1 MSITTYTTTNSVR
14 AVLGVSEPEIPDTVL
29 VDPIYEVVLK
39 EHLRGLS
46 TTIRAAFIT
55 LVADLTPTD
64 DEARFVELMQTY
76 AAYQVASQ
84 LLGSLPLFA
93 PKLIEDASSK
103 ADRITDPFAAL
114 RESLAASL
122 AWLRG
127 VLLAAY
133 ETLEPDEP
141 APSSVARVLVVNVP
155 LSVNPIT
162 GV

>member
-46 TTIRAAFIT
+46 TTIRAAF
-55 LVADLTPTD
+55 LAAVADLSPTA
-64 DEARFVELMQTY
+64 DETRFVELMQTY

-103 ADRITDPFAAL
+103 MDRITDPFASL

-127 VLLAAY
+127 VLLEAY
-133 ETLEPDEP
+133 EVLVPAEP
-141 APSSVARVLVVNVP
+141 APSAVARTLVVNVP
-155 LSVNPIT
+155 LGTNPIT